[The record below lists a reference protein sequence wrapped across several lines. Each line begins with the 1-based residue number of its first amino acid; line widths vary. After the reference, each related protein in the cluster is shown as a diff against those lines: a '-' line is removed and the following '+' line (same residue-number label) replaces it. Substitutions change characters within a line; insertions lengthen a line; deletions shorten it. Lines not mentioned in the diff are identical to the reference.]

1 MSNSHL
7 VETKKVI
14 DSISTSFC
22 AAKWYNVSIWLGN
35 GRTASCHH
43 PLAHSIPRKELDDNK
58 SALHNTQFKKE
69 QRKKMLEGE
78 RPAEC
83 SYCWRVE
90 DATKKDS
97 GIFSDRVY
105 QTQRYTKEDILAIK
119 NMPWD
124 ANVIPK
130 TVELAFDNLCNLACS
145 YCNAEF
151 SSTWNRDITTK
162 GPYENMKTS
171 GGHTFKNTGHHA
183 MPYGSK
189 NQRNPYIAKFY
200 EWFKEI
206 RHGLHE
212 LRVSG
217 GEPLR
222 SPSFWQLLEIC
233 DNETFDFSINSNLI
247 MDDDRMDTLIN
258 AAKNFKSFDVY
269 TSAECMGKNQEFV
282 RDGFE
287 WDTWEKNMF
296 RLHESENIR
305 SVHIMM
311 TISALSIWTVADFMD
326 KIIAWRKKFVNK
338 EEFFMSVNILRFPSF
353 QSINI
358 ISQDVKNK
366 LADEIEET
374 LNKNKQY
381 MIGWE
386 ENQFQRVIEYL
397 RKVDT
402 SYEDT
407 DTFENKHHD
416 FKNFVE
422 QYAVRRKMPIDEYMP
437 TEFID
442 WFKTLKTIEKVEDNG

>member
-1 MSNSHL
+1 MSKPNS
-7 VETKKVI
+7 VKTKQVI
-14 DSISTSFC
+14 DSISKSFC

-43 PLAHSIPRKELDDNK
+43 PLAHSIPRPELDKDK

-105 QTQRYTKEDILAIK
+105 QTQRYSVKDILAIK

-151 SSTWNRDITTK
+151 SSTWHQDISRK

-200 EWFKEI
+200 EWFEEI
-206 RHGLHE
+206 RGGLDE

-217 GEPLR
+217 GEPAR
-222 SPSFWQLLEIC
+222 SPSFWQLLEMC
-233 DNETFDFSINSNLI
+233 DNETFDFSVNSNLI
-247 MDDDRMDTLIN
+247 MDDDRIDTLIE
-258 AAKNFKSFDVY
+258 AGKNFKSFDVY
-269 TSAECMGKNQEFV
+269 TSAECIGKNQEFV

-296 RLHESENIR
+296 RLHDSENIR

-311 TISALSIWTVADFMD
+311 TISALSIWSMAEFMD
-326 KIIAWRKKFVNK
+326 KIITWRKNFLNK

-358 ISQDVKNK
+358 IAQDVKNK

-374 LNKNKQY
+374 LNRNKQY

-422 QYAVRRKMPIDEYMP
+422 QYATRREMPIDEYMP

-442 WFKTLKTIEKVEDNG
+442 WFKTLKTIEKIESNG